1 MESFMEKAAKVDKIL
16 AKAPKFDRDA
26 RISTEEFKK
35 RASDLYAKMEKAGYE
50 CALVYSDEHYH
61 GDVPYLGGNINFCI
75 EPCAGL
81 LGRNGFHLLAGLE
94 GGYSCEQ
101 MGKRSGCKLHKAEFL
116 KLADEEYPVAAE
128 DVHDILKECCGDIPK
143 NIAIFTPRAVL
154 PIGVYDFFADIVGRE
169 NMIDAQEMYF
179 KQKYI
184 KSDREMELTKQAAR
198 YADIVMECMLAVLE
212 PGMLETEVA
221 GWGYLAARLLGT
233 ENMGFDIMVTSG
245 EANRTLIGKAMNFP
259 IKEGD
264 YVHLGVGPTVDGLTA
279 CERCTV
285 IATLDPSTI
294 TEDQHY
300 WINFVEGAYRTGLEN
315 YIRVAENNL
324 PAKLQEQAL
333 CDYFNAHADEVAA
346 KIGHPINMEK
356 QKPYTGTHN
365 GGYTECQEFYGA
377 ITLNS
382 EEPLGEQIITMLD
395 VAARGIGNKWD
406 DVVIPGFD
414 FALVEKT
421 LGKWGT
427 HVEVLNELP
436 INVQKYVGH
445 VVED

>member
-1 MESFMEKAAKVDKIL
+1 METFMEKAAKVDRIL
-16 AKAPKFDRDA
+16 ARAPKFDKFA

-35 RASDLYAKMEKAGYE
+35 RAADLYAEMEKSGLE

-61 GDVPYLGGNINFCI
+61 GDVPYLGGNINFCV

-81 LGRNGFHLLAGLE
+81 LGKNGFHLLAGLE

-101 MGKRSGCKLHKAEFL
+101 MGKRSGCRLHKAEFL

-128 DVHDILKECCGDIPK
+128 DVHDILTECCGRIPK

-154 PIGVYDFFADIVGRE
+154 PIGVYDFFADIVGEE
-169 NMIDAQEMYF
+169 NMIDAQEIYF

-198 YADIVMECMLAVLE
+198 YADIIMECMLAVLE

-221 GWGYLAARLLGT
+221 GWGYLAARQLGT

-245 EANRTLIGKAMNFP
+245 EANRTLIGKAMNLP

-300 WINFVEGAYRTGLEN
+300 WINFVEGAYRTGLEG
-315 YIRVAENNL
+315 YIRIAENNL

-333 CDYFNAHADEVAA
+333 VEYFNAHAKEVS
-346 KIGHPINMEK
+346 IRVGHPVDMEK

-421 LGKWGT
+421 LGKWGK

-436 INVQKYVGH
+436 INVQKYVGR
-445 VVED
+445 VVE